1 MMQACTPAKG
11 SAKLKIFRRELQRA
25 SCSKRDGN
33 QILHSD
39 KEKKK
44 QSLENRTES
53 IIPQR
58 RMSLAPF
65 LSFDASLAET
75 KREMAVWIPDE
86 VRENSRVWIGKRRR

>member
-1 MMQACTPAKG
+1 MQ
-11 SAKLKIFRRELQRA
+11 Q
-25 SCSKRDGN
+25 RDGN
-33 QILHSD
+33 KIRILI
-39 KEKKK
+39 KKK
-44 QSLENRTES
+44 RSNPGKQDRE
-53 IIPQR
+53 QR

>member
-1 MMQACTPAKG
+1 MQQRG
-11 SAKLKIFRRELQRA
+11 GNKIR
-25 SCSKRDGN
+25 
-33 QILHSD
+33 ILI
-39 KEKKK
+39 KKK
-44 QSLENRTES
+44 EAIPENRTES